1 MRVFTHTIARL
12 LHRFSQ
18 SHVKE
23 SGVQAQINER
33 EQESMTEDIQHPR
46 ITSLFFLLPPI

>member
-12 LHRFSQ
+12 LHRLSQ

-23 SGVQAQINER
+23 SGVQVQISER
-33 EQESMTEDIQHPR
+33 EQESRIEDLQHPR
-46 ITSLFFLLPPI
+46 ITSIFFLLPPI